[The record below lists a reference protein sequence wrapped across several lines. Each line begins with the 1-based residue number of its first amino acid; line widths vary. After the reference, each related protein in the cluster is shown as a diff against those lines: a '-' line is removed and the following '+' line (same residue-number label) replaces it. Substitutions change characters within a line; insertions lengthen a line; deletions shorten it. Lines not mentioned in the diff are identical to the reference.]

1 MAKCITDVI
10 SPRQETSATAKDSG
24 ILSSFT
30 EAVEKTANSINN
42 VSSKLEATN
51 CTKVVFDWC
60 RDTMG
65 INAYAAVGML
75 SNLNF
80 GFGQFNHFNFPI
92 GVEGALT
99 LSKSLCQTI
108 GTWIAWIQATID
120 IATKAAFVLFAKI
133 DAARLRLE
141 AALLRFNAAVFAC
154 ISKIL
159 SDLKMSATLDVGVG
173 AAVTLDFKWEELLQ
187 IMIDCPCFCRAI
199 ACVTDCKKDA
209 DGNDIT
215 RNPEMVIEC
224 LKNKFPLSFGVGV
237 GLAGGIVGSLN
248 DLLHDFL
255 MKLYLSIKE
264 AIEMTFEMLMKPLRA
279 LIKAYADLLTQKFD
293 VTAFIKM
300 VGNFECFF
308 IYTLEY
314 KNNVEFYGMS
324 VIDMI
329 NTFKSWT
336 VCFSHLCPGLM
347 KDIEAKIKE
356 INANLRL
363 NDVFWQG
370 AFEADLYDLCI
381 AAKLGYKSFSPN
393 EFREIYRD
401 NPKTQFD
408 SLLSQLEASCIVK
421 VCKEHKRSSAANKPT
436 SKVEEAIQFRT
447 APDRENEVNVGE
459 KPISKQ
465 EQKKCISISHNLV
478 DKTVSPY
485 FTEKYYQL
493 LRMLA
498 DYEISE
504 DTVNELTRILDNC
517 SKKVYPVNMSKPFTP
532 FPSNQSG
539 RAAIEVYPADIEVTY
554 ELVDDYNEDVI
565 KNILG
570 PYAEGVVA

>member
-10 SPRQETSATAKDSG
+10 SPRQETSATQSDSS

-75 SNLNF
+75 SNLNM
-80 GFGQFNHFNFPI
+80 GFKQYNTFTIP
-92 GVEGALT
+92 VSLDGALT

-141 AALLRFNAAVFAC
+141 EALLRFNAAVFKC
-154 ISKIL
+154 ISQVL
-159 SDLKMSATLDVGVG
+159 SDLKMSAKLDVGVG
-173 AAVTLDFKWEELLQ
+173 ASVTLGFKWEELYA
-187 IMIDCPCFCRAI
+187 IMVDCPCFCRAI
-199 ACVTDCKKDA
+199 ACVTNCNRDDE
-209 DGNDIT
+209 GNDMS
-215 RNPEMVIEC
+215 RDPDFVIEC
-224 LKNKFPLSFGVGV
+224 LKNKFPLSLGVGA
-237 GLAGGIVGSLN
+237 GLNGAISGSLN

-255 MKLYLSIKE
+255 LKLYNSIKA

-293 VTAFIKM
+293 VSGFIKM

-314 KNNVEFYGMS
+314 KNNQEFWGMS
-324 VIDMI
+324 IIDMI

-356 INANLRL
+356 INENLRL

-381 AAKLGYKSFSPN
+381 AAKLGYKSFSDY
-393 EFREIYRD
+393 EFRTIYRD

-408 SLLSQLEASCIVK
+408 SLLSQLEASGIK
-421 VCKEHKRSSAANKPT
+421 KTCKKYKRASAANTPT
-436 SKVEEAIQFRT
+436 SAVEEAIQFRT

-459 KPISKQ
+459 KPISKS
-465 EQKKCISISHNLV
+465 EQKKCVSISKNLV
-478 DKTVSPY
+478 EKTVSPY
-485 FTEKYYQL
+485 FTEKFYQL
-493 LRMLA
+493 LRLLG
-498 DYEISE
+498 DYELSSE
-504 DTVNELTRILDNC
+504 TVDDLTEVLDNC
-517 SKKVYPVNMSKPFTP
+517 SKKVYPVNMNRPFTP
-532 FPSNQSG
+532 FPSNQSA
-539 RAAIEVYPADIEVTY
+539 RPEIEVYPADIEVTY

-565 KNILG
+565 KSILG
-570 PYAEGVVA
+570 DDAA

>member
-10 SPRQETSATAKDSG
+10 SPRQETSATQSDSIIVG
-24 ILSSFT
+24 SFN
-30 EAVEKTANSINN
+30 EAVEKVANSIND

-60 RDTMG
+60 RETMG
-65 INAYAAVGML
+65 INAYAAVGMM
-75 SNLNF
+75 SNLNW
-80 GFGQFNHFNFPI
+80 GFKQYNMFNFP
-92 GVEGALT
+92 VNLEGALS

-133 DAARLRLE
+133 DAARVQLE
-141 AALLRFNAAVFAC
+141 AALLRFNAAVFKC
-154 ISKIL
+154 ITDLL
-159 SDLKMSATLDVGVG
+159 SDIKMSANLDIGLGVL
-173 AAVTLDFKWEELLQ
+173 VNLDFNWDELLQ

-199 ACVTDCKKDA
+199 ACVTGCNKDA
-209 DGNDIT
+209 DGNDIS
-215 RNPEMVIEC
+215 RNPERVIEC
-224 LKNKFPLSFGVGV
+224 IQNKLPIGVGV
-237 GLAGGIVGSLN
+237 GIGGGIAGSLN
-248 DLLHDFL
+248 DLLYDFL
-255 MKLYLSIKE
+255 MKLYKSIKA

-279 LIKAYADLLTQKFD
+279 LIKAYADLLSQKFD
-293 VTAFIKM
+293 VSGFIKM

-314 KNNVEFYGMS
+314 KNNREFYGMS

-356 INANLRL
+356 INESLRL

-370 AFEADLYDLCI
+370 AFEADLYSICI
-381 AAKLGYKSFSPN
+381 AAKLGYNSFSDY
-393 EFREIYRD
+393 EFRKIYRD

-408 SLLSQLEASCIVK
+408 SLLSQLEASSITR
-421 VCKEHKRSSAANKPT
+421 VCKNHNRTSAANTPT
-436 SKVEEAIQFRT
+436 SKVDEAIMFRT

-459 KPISKQ
+459 KPITQS
-465 EQKKCISISHNLV
+465 EQKKCIFISHNLV

-498 DYEISE
+498 DYEINE
-504 DTVNELTRILDNC
+504 NTVNELTKILDNC

-532 FPSNQSG
+532 FPSNQSA
-539 RAAIEVYPADIEVTY
+539 REALEVYPAEIEVTY
-554 ELVDDYNEDVI
+554 ELVDDYDEDAI
-565 KNILG
+565 NKIL
-570 PYAEGVVA
+570 EG

>member
-10 SPRQETSATAKDSG
+10 SPRQETSATQSDSS
-24 ILSSFT
+24 IVSSFT
-30 EAVEKTANSINN
+30 EAVEKAANSINN

-65 INAYAAVGML
+65 INAYAAVGMM
-75 SNLNF
+75 SNLNW
-80 GFGQFNHFNFPI
+80 GFKQYNNFNFPVGI
-92 GVEGALT
+92 EGALT

-133 DAARLRLE
+133 DAARLQLE
-141 AALLRFNAAVFAC
+141 NALLRFNAAVFKC
-154 ISKIL
+154 ITDLL
-159 SDLKMSATLDVGVG
+159 SDIKMSAKLEVGVG
-173 AAVTLDFKWEELLQ
+173 ASVTLDFKWEELLQ

-199 ACVTDCKKDA
+199 ACVTSCNKDA
-209 DGNDIT
+209 DGNDIS

-224 LKNKFPLSFGVGV
+224 LQNKFPLSLGVGV
-237 GLAGGIVGSLN
+237 GIGGGIAGSLN
-248 DLLHDFL
+248 DLLYDFL
-255 MKLYLSIKE
+255 MKLYMSIKA

-293 VTAFIKM
+293 VSGFIKM

-314 KNNVEFYGMS
+314 KNNREFYGMS

-347 KDIEAKIKE
+347 HDIEAKIKE
-356 INANLRL
+356 INESLRL

-381 AAKLGYKSFSPN
+381 AAKLGYKSFSDY

-408 SLLSQLEASCIVK
+408 SLLSQLEASAITR
-421 VCKEHKRSSAANKPT
+421 VCKNHKKTSAANTPT
-436 SKVEEAIQFRT
+436 SKVEEAIMFRT

-459 KPISKQ
+459 KPITKS

-498 DYEISE
+498 DYEINE
-504 DTVNELTRILDNC
+504 DTVGELTKILDNC

-532 FPSNQSG
+532 FPSNQSA

-554 ELVDDYNEDVI
+554 ELVDDYDEQKVKD
-565 KNILG
+565 ILG
-570 PYAEGVVA
+570 PYAEGAA

>member
-10 SPRQETSATAKDSG
+10 SPRQETSATQSDSS
-24 ILSSFT
+24 IVSSFT

-60 RDTMG
+60 RETMG
-65 INAYAAVGML
+65 INAYAAVGMM
-75 SNLNF
+75 SNLNL
-80 GFGQFNHFNFPI
+80 GFKQYNSFNFPVGI
-92 GVEGALT
+92 EGALT

-108 GTWIAWIQATID
+108 GTWISWIQSTID

-133 DAARLRLE
+133 DAARLQLE
-141 AALLRFNAAVFAC
+141 NALLRFNAAVFKC
-154 ISKIL
+154 ITNLL
-159 SDLKMSATLDVGVG
+159 SDIKMSAKLDVGVG
-173 AAVTLDFKWEELLQ
+173 ASVTLDFNWNELLQ

-199 ACVTDCKKDA
+199 ACVTGCNKDA
-209 DGNDIT
+209 DGNDIS

-224 LKNKFPLSFGVGV
+224 LQNKFPLSLGVGV
-237 GLAGGIVGSLN
+237 GIGGGIAGSLN
-248 DLLHDFL
+248 DLLYDFL
-255 MKLYLSIKE
+255 MKLYQSIKA

-279 LIKAYADLLTQKFD
+279 LIKAYADLLSQKFD
-293 VTAFIKM
+293 VSGFIKM

-314 KNNVEFYGMS
+314 KNNREFYGMS

-356 INANLRL
+356 INESLRL

-381 AAKLGYKSFSPN
+381 AAKLGYKSFSDY

-408 SLLSQLEASCIVK
+408 SILSQLEASAITS
-421 VCKEHKRSSAANKPT
+421 VCKNHKRTSAANTPT
-436 SKVEEAIQFRT
+436 SKVEEAIMFRT

-459 KPISKQ
+459 KPITKS

-498 DYEISE
+498 DYEIN
-504 DTVNELTRILDNC
+504 DNTVDELTKILDNC

-532 FPSNQSG
+532 FPSNQSA
-539 RAAIEVYPADIEVTY
+539 RAAIDVYPADIEVTY
-554 ELVDDYNEDVI
+554 ELVDDYDEEAI
-565 KNILG
+565 TKILDG
-570 PYAEGVVA
+570 

>member
-10 SPRQETSATAKDSG
+10 SPRQETSATQSDTS
-24 ILSSFT
+24 IVSSFT
-30 EAVEKTANSINN
+30 EAVEKAANSINN

-60 RDTMG
+60 RETMG
-65 INAYAAVGML
+65 INAYAAVGMM
-75 SNLNF
+75 SNLNW
-80 GFGQFNHFNFPI
+80 GFKQYNSFNFPVNI
-92 GVEGALT
+92 EGALT

-108 GTWIAWIQATID
+108 STWVAWIQATID

-133 DAARLRLE
+133 DAARLQLE
-141 AALLRFNAAVFAC
+141 AALLRFNDAVFKC
-154 ISKIL
+154 ITDLL
-159 SDLKMSATLDVGVG
+159 SDIKMSANLDVGVG
-173 AAVTLDFKWEELLQ
+173 ASVSLDFDWDELLQ

-199 ACVTDCKKDA
+199 ACVTGCNKDA
-209 DGNDIT
+209 DGNDIS

-224 LKNKFPLSFGVGV
+224 LQNTFTLGVGV
-237 GLAGGIVGSLN
+237 DIGGGIAGSLN
-248 DLLHDFL
+248 DLLYDFL
-255 MKLYLSIKE
+255 MKLYQSIKA

-279 LIKAYADLLTQKFD
+279 LIKAYADLLSQKFD
-293 VTAFIKM
+293 VSGFIKM

-314 KNNVEFYGMS
+314 KNNREFYGMS

-356 INANLRL
+356 INETLRL

-381 AAKLGYKSFSPN
+381 AAKLGYNSFSDY
-393 EFREIYRD
+393 EFRKIYSD

-408 SLLSQLEASCIVK
+408 SLLSQLEASAIK
-421 VCKEHKRSSAANKPT
+421 SVCKNHKRTSAANTPT
-436 SKVEEAIQFRT
+436 STVDEVIMFRT

-459 KPISKQ
+459 KPITQS

-498 DYEISE
+498 DYEINE
-504 DTVNELTRILDNC
+504 DTVDELTKILDNC

-532 FPSNQSG
+532 FPSNQSA
-539 RAAIEVYPADIEVTY
+539 REAIEVYPADIEVTY
-554 ELVDDYNEDVI
+554 ELVDDYDEDAI
-565 KNILG
+565 NKILDG
-570 PYAEGVVA
+570 

>member
-10 SPRQETSATAKDSG
+10 SPRQETSATQSDSS
-24 ILSSFT
+24 IVSSFT
-30 EAVEKTANSINN
+30 EAVEKAANSINN

-60 RDTMG
+60 RETMG
-65 INAYAAVGML
+65 INAYAAVGMM
-75 SNLNF
+75 SNLNW
-80 GFGQFNHFNFPI
+80 GFKQYNSFNFPVTI
-92 GVEGALT
+92 DGALT

-108 GTWIAWIQATID
+108 STWVAWIQATID

-133 DAARLRLE
+133 DAARLQLE
-141 AALLRFNAAVFAC
+141 TALLRFNAAVFNC
-154 ISKIL
+154 ITDLL
-159 SDLKMSATLDVGVG
+159 SDIKMSANLDVGVG
-173 AAVTLDFKWEELLQ
+173 ARVTLDFNWDELLQ
-187 IMIDCPCFCRAI
+187 IMLDCPCFCRAI
-199 ACVTDCKKDA
+199 ACVTGCNKDA
-209 DGNDIT
+209 DGNDIS

-224 LKNKFPLSFGVGV
+224 LQNTFPLSLGVGV
-237 GLAGGIVGSLN
+237 GIGGGIAGSLN
-248 DLLHDFL
+248 DLLYDFL
-255 MKLYLSIKE
+255 MKLYQSIKA

-293 VTAFIKM
+293 VSGFIKM
-300 VGNFECFF
+300 AGNFECFF

-314 KNNVEFYGMS
+314 KNNREFYGMS

-347 KDIEAKIKE
+347 NDIEAKIKE
-356 INANLRL
+356 INETLRL

-370 AFEADLYDLCI
+370 AFEADLYDICI
-381 AAKLGYKSFSPN
+381 ATKLGYKSFSDY

-408 SLLSQLEASCIVK
+408 SLLVQLEASAITR
-421 VCKEHKRSSAANKPT
+421 VCKNHNRTSAANTPT
-436 SKVEEAIQFRT
+436 SKVDEAIMFRT

-459 KPISKQ
+459 NPITQS

-485 FTEKYYQL
+485 FTEKFYQL

-498 DYEISE
+498 DYEINES
-504 DTVNELTRILDNC
+504 TVDELTQILDNC

-532 FPSNQSG
+532 FPSNQSA
-539 RAAIEVYPADIEVTY
+539 REAIEAYPADIEVTY
-554 ELVDDYNEDVI
+554 ELVDDYDEEAIN
-565 KNILG
+565 KILDG
-570 PYAEGVVA
+570 

>member
-10 SPRQETSATAKDSG
+10 SPRQETSATQSDSIIVG
-24 ILSSFT
+24 SFN
-30 EAVEKTANSINN
+30 EAVEKVANSIND

-60 RDTMG
+60 RETMG
-65 INAYAAVGML
+65 INAYAAVGMM
-75 SNLNF
+75 SNLNW
-80 GFGQFNHFNFPI
+80 GFKQYNMFNFP
-92 GVEGALT
+92 VNLEGALS

-133 DAARLRLE
+133 DAARVQLE
-141 AALLRFNAAVFAC
+141 AALLRFNAAVFKC
-154 ISKIL
+154 ITDLL
-159 SDLKMSATLDVGVG
+159 SDIKKSANLDIGVGVL
-173 AAVTLDFKWEELLQ
+173 VNLDFNWDELLQ

-199 ACVTDCKKDA
+199 ACVTGCNKDA
-209 DGNDIT
+209 DGNDIS
-215 RNPEMVIEC
+215 RNPERVIEC
-224 LKNKFPLSFGVGV
+224 IQHKLPIGVGV
-237 GLAGGIVGSLN
+237 GIGGGIAGSLN
-248 DLLHDFL
+248 DLLYDFL
-255 MKLYLSIKE
+255 MKLYKSIKA

-279 LIKAYADLLTQKFD
+279 LIKAYADLLSQKFD
-293 VTAFIKM
+293 VSGFIKM

-314 KNNVEFYGMS
+314 KNNREFYGMS

-356 INANLRL
+356 INESLRL

-370 AFEADLYDLCI
+370 AFEADLYSICI
-381 AAKLGYKSFSPN
+381 AAKLGYNSFSDY
-393 EFREIYRD
+393 EFRKIYRD

-408 SLLSQLEASCIVK
+408 SLLSQLEASSITR
-421 VCKEHKRSSAANKPT
+421 VCKNHNRTSAANTPT
-436 SKVEEAIQFRT
+436 SKVDEAIMFRT

-459 KPISKQ
+459 KPITQS

-498 DYEISE
+498 DYEINE
-504 DTVNELTRILDNC
+504 NTVNELTKILDNC

-532 FPSNQSG
+532 FPSNQSA
-539 RAAIEVYPADIEVTY
+539 RTALEVYPAEIEVTY
-554 ELVDDYNEDVI
+554 ELVDDYDEDAI
-565 KNILG
+565 NKIL
-570 PYAEGVVA
+570 EG

>member
-10 SPRQETSATAKDSG
+10 SPRQETSATQSDST

-30 EAVEKTANSINN
+30 EAVEKTANSIND
-42 VSSKLEATN
+42 VTSKLEATN

-65 INAYAAVGML
+65 LNAYAAVGML
-75 SNLNF
+75 SNLNMSF
-80 GFGQFNHFNFPI
+80 TSYNSFNFPVSI
-92 GVEGALT
+92 DGALT

-141 AALLRFNAAVFAC
+141 EALLRFNAAVFKC
-154 ISKIL
+154 ITDVL
-159 SDLKMSATLDVGVG
+159 SDIKMSANLEVG
-173 AAVTLDFKWEELLQ
+173 AGVSVTLDFKWEELYQ
-187 IMIDCPCFCRAI
+187 IMVDCPCFCRAI
-199 ACVTDCKKDA
+199 ACVTGCNRDA
-209 DGNDIT
+209 DGNDMS
-215 RNPEMVIEC
+215 RDPDFVIEC
-224 LKNKFPLSFGVGV
+224 LKEKFPLSLGIG
-237 GLAGGIVGSLN
+237 AGIGGALSGSLN

-255 MKLYLSIKE
+255 LKLYNSIKA

-293 VTAFIKM
+293 VSGFIKM

-308 IYTLEY
+308 IYTLEW
-314 KNNVEFYGMS
+314 KNNREFYGMS
-324 VIDMI
+324 IIDMI

-356 INANLRL
+356 INESLRL

-381 AAKLGYKSFSPN
+381 AAKLGYKSFSEY

-408 SLLSQLEASCIVK
+408 SLLSQLEASGIK
-421 VCKEHKRSSAANKPT
+421 KICKDHKRASSANTPT

-447 APDRENEVNVGE
+447 APDRENEVNVGD
-459 KPISKQ
+459 KPISKS
-465 EQKKCISISHNLV
+465 EQKKCVSISHNLV

-493 LRMLA
+493 LRLLG
-498 DYEISE
+498 DYELSS
-504 DTVNELTRILDNC
+504 DTVDDLTEILDNC
-517 SKKVYPVNMSKPFTP
+517 SKKVYPVNMNKPFTP
-532 FPSNQSG
+532 FPSNQTA
-539 RAAIEVYPADIEVTY
+539 RPEIEVYPADVEVTY
-554 ELVDDYNEDVI
+554 ELVDDYNEDAI
-565 KNILG
+565 KSILG
-570 PYAEGVVA
+570 KYAE

>member
-10 SPRQETSATAKDSG
+10 SPRQETSATQSDSS
-24 ILSSFT
+24 IVSSFT
-30 EAVEKTANSINN
+30 EAVEKAANSINN

-60 RDTMG
+60 RETMG
-65 INAYAAVGML
+65 INAYAAVGMM
-75 SNLNF
+75 SNLNW
-80 GFGQFNHFNFPI
+80 GFKQYNSFNFPVTI
-92 GVEGALT
+92 DGALT

-108 GTWIAWIQATID
+108 STWVAWIQATID

-133 DAARLRLE
+133 DAARLQLE
-141 AALLRFNAAVFAC
+141 TALLRFNAAVFNC
-154 ISKIL
+154 ITDLL
-159 SDLKMSATLDVGVG
+159 SDIKMSANLDVGVG
-173 AAVTLDFKWEELLQ
+173 ARVTLDFNWDELLQ
-187 IMIDCPCFCRAI
+187 IMLDCPCFCRAI
-199 ACVTDCKKDA
+199 ACVTGCNKDA
-209 DGNDIT
+209 DGNDIS

-224 LKNKFPLSFGVGV
+224 LQNTFPLSLGVGV
-237 GLAGGIVGSLN
+237 GIGGGIAGSLN
-248 DLLHDFL
+248 DLLYDFL
-255 MKLYLSIKE
+255 MKLYQSIKA

-293 VTAFIKM
+293 VSGFIKM
-300 VGNFECFF
+300 AGNFECFF

-314 KNNVEFYGMS
+314 KSNREFYGMS

-347 KDIEAKIKE
+347 NDIEAKIKE
-356 INANLRL
+356 INETLRL

-370 AFEADLYDLCI
+370 AFEADLYDICI
-381 AAKLGYKSFSPN
+381 ATKLGYKSFSDY

-408 SLLSQLEASCIVK
+408 SLLLQLEASAITR
-421 VCKEHKRSSAANKPT
+421 VCKNHNRTSAANTPT
-436 SKVEEAIQFRT
+436 SKVDEAIMFRT

-459 KPISKQ
+459 KPITKS

-485 FTEKYYQL
+485 FTEKFYQL

-498 DYEISE
+498 DYEINES
-504 DTVNELTRILDNC
+504 TVDELTQILDNC

-532 FPSNQSG
+532 FPSNQSA
-539 RAAIEVYPADIEVTY
+539 REAIEAYPADIEVTY
-554 ELVDDYNEDVI
+554 ELVDDYDEEAIN
-565 KNILG
+565 KILDG
-570 PYAEGVVA
+570 

>member
-10 SPRQETSATAKDSG
+10 SPRQETSATQSDSIIVG
-24 ILSSFT
+24 SFN
-30 EAVEKTANSINN
+30 EAVEKVANSIND

-60 RDTMG
+60 RETMG
-65 INAYAAVGML
+65 INAYAAVGMM
-75 SNLNF
+75 SNLNW
-80 GFGQFNHFNFPI
+80 GFKQYNMFNFP
-92 GVEGALT
+92 VNLEGALS

-133 DAARLRLE
+133 DAARVQLE
-141 AALLRFNAAVFAC
+141 AALLRFNAAVFKC
-154 ISKIL
+154 ITDLL
-159 SDLKMSATLDVGVG
+159 SDIKMSANLDIGVGVL
-173 AAVTLDFKWEELLQ
+173 VNLDFNWDELLQ

-199 ACVTDCKKDA
+199 ACVTGCNKDS
-209 DGNDIT
+209 DGNDIS
-215 RNPEMVIEC
+215 RNPERVIEC
-224 LKNKFPLSFGVGV
+224 IQNKLPIGVGV
-237 GLAGGIVGSLN
+237 GIGGGIAGSLN
-248 DLLHDFL
+248 DLLYDFL
-255 MKLYLSIKE
+255 MKLYQSIKA

-279 LIKAYADLLTQKFD
+279 LIKAYADLLSQKFD
-293 VTAFIKM
+293 VSGFIKM

-314 KNNVEFYGMS
+314 KNNREFYGMS

-356 INANLRL
+356 INESLRL

-370 AFEADLYDLCI
+370 AFEADLYAICI
-381 AAKLGYKSFSPN
+381 AAKLGYNSFSDY
-393 EFREIYRD
+393 EFRKIYRD
-401 NPKTQFD
+401 TPKTQFD
-408 SLLSQLEASCIVK
+408 SLLSQLEASSITR
-421 VCKEHKRSSAANKPT
+421 VCKNHNRTSAANTPT
-436 SKVEEAIQFRT
+436 SKVDEAIMFRT

-459 KPISKQ
+459 KPITQS

-498 DYEISE
+498 DYEINE
-504 DTVNELTRILDNC
+504 NTVNELTKILDNC

-532 FPSNQSG
+532 FPSNQSA
-539 RAAIEVYPADIEVTY
+539 RAALEVYPAEIEVTY
-554 ELVDDYNEDVI
+554 ELVDDYDEDAI
-565 KNILG
+565 NKIL
-570 PYAEGVVA
+570 EG

>member
-10 SPRQETSATAKDSG
+10 SPRQETSATQPDSS
-24 ILSSFT
+24 IVSSFT
-30 EAVEKTANSINN
+30 EAVEKAANSINN

-60 RDTMG
+60 RETMG
-65 INAYAAVGML
+65 INAYAAVGMM
-75 SNLNF
+75 SNLNW
-80 GFGQFNHFNFPI
+80 GFKQYNSFNFPVSI
-92 GVEGALT
+92 DGALT

-108 GTWIAWIQATID
+108 STWVAWIQATID
-120 IATKAAFVLFAKI
+120 IATKAAFVLFVKI
-133 DAARLRLE
+133 DAARLQLE
-141 AALLRFNAAVFAC
+141 TALLRFNAAVFNC
-154 ISKIL
+154 ITDLL
-159 SDLKMSATLDVGVG
+159 SDIKMSANLDVGVG
-173 AAVTLDFKWEELLQ
+173 ARVTLDFNWDELLQ

-199 ACVTDCKKDA
+199 ACVTGCNKDA
-209 DGNDIT
+209 DGNDIS

-224 LKNKFPLSFGVGV
+224 LQNKFPLSLGVGV
-237 GLAGGIVGSLN
+237 GIGGGIAGSLN
-248 DLLHDFL
+248 DLLYDFL
-255 MKLYLSIKE
+255 MKLYQSIKA

-293 VTAFIKM
+293 VSGFIKM
-300 VGNFECFF
+300 TGNFECFF

-314 KNNVEFYGMS
+314 KNNREFYGMS

-347 KDIEAKIKE
+347 NDIEAKIKE
-356 INANLRL
+356 INETLRL

-370 AFEADLYDLCI
+370 AFEADLYDICI
-381 AAKLGYKSFSPN
+381 ATKLGYKSFSDY

-408 SLLSQLEASCIVK
+408 SLLVQLEASAITR
-421 VCKEHKRSSAANKPT
+421 VCKNHNRTSAANTPT
-436 SKVEEAIQFRT
+436 SKVDEAIMFRT

-459 KPISKQ
+459 NPITQS

-485 FTEKYYQL
+485 FTEKFYQL

-498 DYEISE
+498 DYEINES
-504 DTVNELTRILDNC
+504 TVDELTQILDNC

-532 FPSNQSG
+532 FPSNQSA
-539 RAAIEVYPADIEVTY
+539 REAIEVYPADIEVTY
-554 ELVDDYNEDVI
+554 ELVDDYDEAAIN
-565 KNILG
+565 KILDG
-570 PYAEGVVA
+570 

>member
-10 SPRQETSATAKDSG
+10 SPRQETSATQSDSS
-24 ILSSFT
+24 IVSSFT
-30 EAVEKTANSINN
+30 EAVEKAANSINN

-60 RDTMG
+60 RETMG
-65 INAYAAVGML
+65 INAYAAVGMM
-75 SNLNF
+75 SNLNW
-80 GFGQFNHFNFPI
+80 GFKQYNSFNFPVSI
-92 GVEGALT
+92 DGALT

-108 GTWIAWIQATID
+108 STWVAWIQATID
-120 IATKAAFVLFAKI
+120 IATKAAFVLFVKI
-133 DAARLRLE
+133 DAARLQLE
-141 AALLRFNAAVFAC
+141 TALLRFNAAVFNC
-154 ISKIL
+154 ITDLL
-159 SDLKMSATLDVGVG
+159 SDIKMSANLDVGVG
-173 AAVTLDFKWEELLQ
+173 ARVTLDFNWDELLQ

-199 ACVTDCKKDA
+199 ACVTGCNKDA
-209 DGNDIT
+209 DGNDIS

-224 LKNKFPLSFGVGV
+224 LQNKFPLSLGVGV
-237 GLAGGIVGSLN
+237 GIGGGIAGSLN
-248 DLLHDFL
+248 DLLYDFL
-255 MKLYLSIKE
+255 MKLYQSIKA

-293 VTAFIKM
+293 VSGFIKM
-300 VGNFECFF
+300 TGNFECFF

-314 KNNVEFYGMS
+314 KNNREFYGMS

-347 KDIEAKIKE
+347 NDIEAKIKE
-356 INANLRL
+356 INETLRL

-370 AFEADLYDLCI
+370 AFEADLYDICI
-381 AAKLGYKSFSPN
+381 ATKLGYKSFSDY

-408 SLLSQLEASCIVK
+408 SLLVQLEASAITR
-421 VCKEHKRSSAANKPT
+421 VCKNHNRTSAANTPT
-436 SKVEEAIQFRT
+436 SKVDEAIMFRT

-459 KPISKQ
+459 NPITQS

-485 FTEKYYQL
+485 FTEKFYQL

-498 DYEISE
+498 DYEINES
-504 DTVNELTRILDNC
+504 TVDELTQILDNC

-532 FPSNQSG
+532 FPSNQSA
-539 RAAIEVYPADIEVTY
+539 REAIEVYPADIEVTY
-554 ELVDDYNEDVI
+554 ELVDDYDEAAIN
-565 KNILG
+565 KILDG
-570 PYAEGVVA
+570 

>member
-10 SPRQETSATAKDSG
+10 SPRQETSATQSDSS
-24 ILSSFT
+24 IVSSFT
-30 EAVEKTANSINN
+30 EAVEKAANSINN

-65 INAYAAVGML
+65 LDAYAAVGMM
-75 SNLNF
+75 SNLNK
-80 GFGQFNHFNFPI
+80 GFKQYNHFNFPVSI
-92 GVEGALT
+92 DGALT

-108 GTWIAWIQATID
+108 GTWIAWIQGTID

-133 DAARLRLE
+133 DAARLKLE
-141 AALLRFNAAVFAC
+141 EALLRFNAAVFKC
-154 ISKIL
+154 ITDVL
-159 SDLKMSATLDVGVG
+159 SDIKMSASLEVGIG
-173 AAVTLDFKWEELLQ
+173 ASVSLDFKWEELLQ

-199 ACVTDCKKDA
+199 ACVTNCNKDA
-209 DGNDIT
+209 DGNDIS

-224 LKNKFPLSFGVGV
+224 LQNKFPLSLGIGVGI
-237 GLAGGIVGSLN
+237 GGGIAGSLN
-248 DLLHDFL
+248 DLLYDFL
-255 MKLYLSIKE
+255 MKLYNSIKA

-293 VTAFIKM
+293 VSGFIKM

-314 KNNVEFYGMS
+314 KNNREFYGMS

-347 KDIEAKIKE
+347 KDIEGKIKE
-356 INANLRL
+356 INESLRL

-381 AAKLGYKSFSPN
+381 AAKLGYKSFSDY

-408 SLLSQLEASCIVK
+408 SLLSQLEASAITR
-421 VCKEHKRSSAANKPT
+421 VCKNHKKTSAANTPT
-436 SKVEEAIQFRT
+436 SKVEEAIMFRT

-459 KPISKQ
+459 KPITKS
-465 EQKKCISISHNLV
+465 EQKKCISISHNLI

-498 DYEISE
+498 DYEINE
-504 DTVNELTRILDNC
+504 ETVDELTKILDNC

-532 FPSNQSG
+532 FPSNQSA

-554 ELVDDYNEDVI
+554 ELVDDYDEEAI
-565 KNILG
+565 ARII
-570 PYAEGVVA
+570 EG

>member
-10 SPRQETSATAKDSG
+10 SPRQETSATQSDSS

-75 SNLNF
+75 SNLNMSF
-80 GFGQFNHFNFPI
+80 KQYNNFTIP
-92 GVEGALT
+92 VNLDGALT

-133 DAARLRLE
+133 DAARVRLE
-141 AALLRFNAAVFAC
+141 EALLRFNAAVFKC
-154 ISKIL
+154 ITQVL
-159 SDLKMSATLDVGVG
+159 SDLKMSAKLDVGVG
-173 AAVTLDFKWEELLQ
+173 ASVSLGFKWEDLYA
-187 IMIDCPCFCRAI
+187 IMVDCPCFCRAI
-199 ACVTDCKKDA
+199 ACVTNCNRDDE
-209 DGNDIT
+209 GNDMS
-215 RNPEMVIEC
+215 RDPDFVIEC
-224 LKNKFPLSFGVGV
+224 LKNKFPLSLGVGIGV
-237 GLAGGIVGSLN
+237 GGAISGSLN

-255 MKLYLSIKE
+255 LKLYNSIKA

-293 VTAFIKM
+293 VSGFIKM

-314 KNNVEFYGMS
+314 KNNKEFWGMS
-324 VIDMI
+324 IIDMI

-356 INANLRL
+356 INENLRL

-381 AAKLGYKSFSPN
+381 AAKLGYKSFSDY

-408 SLLSQLEASCIVK
+408 SLLSQLEASGITQ
-421 VCKEHKRSSAANKPT
+421 VCKKHKRASAANTPT
-436 SKVEEAIQFRT
+436 SAVEEAIQFRT

-459 KPISKQ
+459 KPISKS
-465 EQKKCISISHNLV
+465 EQKKCVSISKNLV
-478 DKTVSPY
+478 EKTVSPY
-485 FTEKYYQL
+485 FTEKFYQL
-493 LRMLA
+493 LRLLG
-498 DYEISE
+498 DYEMSSE
-504 DTVNELTRILDNC
+504 TVDDLTEVLDNC
-517 SKKVYPVNMSKPFTP
+517 SKKVYPVNMSRPFTP
-532 FPSNQSG
+532 FPSNQSA
-539 RAAIEVYPADIEVTY
+539 RPEIEVYPADIEVTY
-554 ELVDDYNEDVI
+554 ELVDDYNEDAI
-565 KNILG
+565 KSILG
-570 PYAEGVVA
+570 DDAA

>member
-10 SPRQETSATAKDSG
+10 SPRQETSATQSDSS
-24 ILSSFT
+24 IVSSFT
-30 EAVEKTANSINN
+30 EAVEKAANSINN

-65 INAYAAVGML
+65 IDAYAAVGMM

-80 GFGQFNHFNFPI
+80 SFMQYNHFNFPVSI
-92 GVEGALT
+92 DGALT

-133 DAARLRLE
+133 DAARLKLE
-141 AALLRFNAAVFAC
+141 EALLRFNDAVFKC
-154 ISKIL
+154 ITDLL
-159 SDLKMSATLDVGVG
+159 SDIKMSASLAVGVG
-173 AAVTLDFKWEELLQ
+173 ASVSLDFKWEELLQ

-199 ACVTDCKKDA
+199 ACVTNCNKDA
-209 DGNDIT
+209 DGNDIS

-224 LKNKFPLSFGVGV
+224 LQNKFPLSLGIGVGI
-237 GLAGGIVGSLN
+237 GGGIAGSLN
-248 DLLHDFL
+248 DLLYDFL
-255 MKLYLSIKE
+255 MKLYQSIKA

-293 VTAFIKM
+293 VSGFIKM

-314 KNNVEFYGMS
+314 KNNREFYGMS

-336 VCFSHLCPGLM
+336 VCFSHLCPSLM
-347 KDIEAKIKE
+347 KDIEGKIKE
-356 INANLRL
+356 INENLRL

-381 AAKLGYKSFSPN
+381 AAKLGYKSFSDY

-408 SLLSQLEASCIVK
+408 SLLSQLEASAITR
-421 VCKEHKRSSAANKPT
+421 VCKNHKKASAANTPT
-436 SKVEEAIQFRT
+436 SKVEEAVMFRT

-459 KPISKQ
+459 KPISKS

-498 DYEISE
+498 DYEINDE
-504 DTVNELTRILDNC
+504 TVDELTKILDNC

-532 FPSNQSG
+532 FPSNQSA

-554 ELVDDYNEDVI
+554 ELVDDYDEEAI
-565 KNILG
+565 AKIL
-570 PYAEGVVA
+570 EG

>member
-10 SPRQETSATAKDSG
+10 SPRQETSATQSDSS
-24 ILSSFT
+24 IVSSFT
-30 EAVEKTANSINN
+30 EAVEKAANSINN

-65 INAYAAVGML
+65 INAYAAVGMM
-75 SNLNF
+75 SNLNW
-80 GFGQFNHFNFPI
+80 GFKQYNNFNFPVGI
-92 GVEGALT
+92 EGALT

-133 DAARLRLE
+133 DAARLQLE
-141 AALLRFNAAVFAC
+141 NALLRFNAAVFKC
-154 ISKIL
+154 ITDLL
-159 SDLKMSATLDVGVG
+159 SDIKMSGVG
-173 AAVTLDFKWEELLQ
+173 ASVTLDFKWEELLQ

-199 ACVTDCKKDA
+199 ACVTGCNKDA
-209 DGNDIT
+209 DGNDIS

-224 LKNKFPLSFGVGV
+224 LQNKFPLSLGVGV
-237 GLAGGIVGSLN
+237 GIGGGIAGSLN
-248 DLLHDFL
+248 DLLYDFL
-255 MKLYLSIKE
+255 MKLYMSIKA

-293 VTAFIKM
+293 VSGFIKM

-314 KNNVEFYGMS
+314 KNNREFYGMS

-347 KDIEAKIKE
+347 HDIEAKIKE
-356 INANLRL
+356 INESLRL

-381 AAKLGYKSFSPN
+381 AAKLGYKSFSDY

-408 SLLSQLEASCIVK
+408 SLLSQLEASAITR
-421 VCKEHKRSSAANKPT
+421 VCKNHKKTSAANTPT
-436 SKVEEAIQFRT
+436 SKVEEAIMFRT

-459 KPISKQ
+459 KPITKS

-498 DYEISE
+498 DYEINE
-504 DTVNELTRILDNC
+504 DTVDELTKILDNC

-532 FPSNQSG
+532 FPSNQSA

-554 ELVDDYNEDVI
+554 ELVDDYDEQKVKD
-565 KNILG
+565 ILG
-570 PYAEGVVA
+570 PYAEGAA

>member
-1 MAKCITDVI
+1 MAKCITEVI
-10 SPRQETSATAKDSG
+10 SPRQETSATETDSS

-30 EAVEKTANSINN
+30 EAVEKAANSVNN
-42 VSSKLEATN
+42 VTNKLEATN

-60 RDTMG
+60 RETMG
-65 INAYAAVGML
+65 INAYAAVGMM

-80 GFGQFNHFNFPI
+80 SFQNYNNFNFP
-92 GVEGALT
+92 VNLDGALT

-108 GTWIAWIQATID
+108 GTWIAWIQGTID

-141 AALLRFNAAVFAC
+141 EALLNFNDAVFKC
-154 ISKIL
+154 ITDLL
-159 SDLKMSATLDVGVG
+159 SDIKMSASLDVGVG
-173 AAVTLDFKWEELLQ
+173 ASVSLDFNWDELLQ

-199 ACVTDCKKDA
+199 ACVTGCNKDA
-209 DGNDIT
+209 DGNDMS
-215 RNPEMVIEC
+215 RNPEMVLEC
-224 LKNKFPLSFGVGV
+224 LQNKFPLSLGIGI
-237 GLAGGIVGSLN
+237 GIGGGIAGSLN

-255 MKLYLSIKE
+255 LKLYLSIKE

-293 VTAFIKM
+293 VSGFIKM

-314 KNNVEFYGMS
+314 KNNREFYGMS
-324 VIDMI
+324 IIDMI

-347 KDIEAKIKE
+347 QDIEGKIKE
-356 INANLRL
+356 INENLRL
-363 NDVFWQG
+363 NDTFWQG
-370 AFEADLYDLCI
+370 AFEADLYDMCI
-381 AAKLGYKSFSPN
+381 AAKLGYKSFSDY

-408 SLLSQLEASCIVK
+408 SLLSQLEASGIKKKCSD
-421 VCKEHKRSSAANKPT
+421 HRRSTAANTPT

-447 APDRENEVNVGE
+447 APDMENGVNVGE
-459 KPISKQ
+459 KPISKS
-465 EQKKCISISHNLV
+465 EEKKCISISHNLI

-498 DYEISE
+498 DYKMSS
-504 DTVNELTRILDNC
+504 DTVDELTKILDNC
-517 SKKVYPVNMSKPFTP
+517 SKKVYPVNMSQEFTP
-532 FPSNQSG
+532 FPSNQTG
-539 RAAIEVYPADIEVTY
+539 RAAIDVYPAEIEVTY
-554 ELVDDYNEDVI
+554 ELVDDYNEDEI
-565 KNILG
+565 NRILDAKG
-570 PYAEGVVA
+570 AT

>member
-10 SPRQETSATAKDSG
+10 SPRQETSATQSDSIIVG
-24 ILSSFT
+24 SFN
-30 EAVEKTANSINN
+30 EAVEKVANSIND

-60 RDTMG
+60 RETMG
-65 INAYAAVGML
+65 INAYAAVGMM
-75 SNLNF
+75 SNLNW
-80 GFGQFNHFNFPI
+80 GFKQYNMFNFP
-92 GVEGALT
+92 VNLEGALS

-133 DAARLRLE
+133 DAARVQLE
-141 AALLRFNAAVFAC
+141 AALLRFNAAVFKC
-154 ISKIL
+154 ITDLL
-159 SDLKMSATLDVGVG
+159 SDIKRSANLDIGVGVL
-173 AAVTLDFKWEELLQ
+173 VNLDFNWDELLQ

-199 ACVTDCKKDA
+199 ACVTGCNKDS
-209 DGNDIT
+209 DGNDIS
-215 RNPEMVIEC
+215 RNPERVIEC
-224 LKNKFPLSFGVGV
+224 IQNKLPIGVGV
-237 GLAGGIVGSLN
+237 GIGGGIAGSLN
-248 DLLHDFL
+248 DLLYDFL
-255 MKLYLSIKE
+255 MKLYQSIKA

-279 LIKAYADLLTQKFD
+279 LIKAYADLLSQKFD
-293 VTAFIKM
+293 VSGFIKM

-314 KNNVEFYGMS
+314 KNNREFYGMS

-356 INANLRL
+356 INESLRL
-363 NDVFWQG
+363 NDAFWQG
-370 AFEADLYDLCI
+370 AFEADLYAICI
-381 AAKLGYKSFSPN
+381 AAKLGRK
-393 EFREIYRD
+393 IYRD

-408 SLLSQLEASCIVK
+408 SLLSQLEASSITR
-421 VCKEHKRSSAANKPT
+421 VCKNHNRTSAANTPT
-436 SKVEEAIQFRT
+436 SKVDEAIMFRT

-459 KPISKQ
+459 KPITQS

-498 DYEISE
+498 DYEINE
-504 DTVNELTRILDNC
+504 NTVNELTKILDNC

-532 FPSNQSG
+532 FPSNQSA
-539 RAAIEVYPADIEVTY
+539 RAALEVYPAEIEVTY
-554 ELVDDYNEDVI
+554 ELVDDYDEDAI
-565 KNILG
+565 NKIL
-570 PYAEGVVA
+570 EG

>member
-1 MAKCITDVI
+1 MAKCITEVI
-10 SPRQETSATAKDSG
+10 SPRQETSATQSDST

-30 EAVEKTANSINN
+30 EAVEKTANSIND
-42 VSSKLEATN
+42 VTSKQEATN

-75 SNLNF
+75 SNLNKSF
-80 GFGQFNHFNFPI
+80 TAYNSFNFPVSI
-92 GVEGALT
+92 DGALT

-141 AALLRFNAAVFAC
+141 EALLRFNAAVFKC
-154 ISKIL
+154 ITDVL
-159 SDLKMSATLDVGVG
+159 SDLKMSASLKVG
-173 AAVTLDFKWEELLQ
+173 AGVSVTLDFKWEELYQ
-187 IMIDCPCFCRAI
+187 IMVDCPCFCRAI
-199 ACVTDCKKDA
+199 ACVTGCNRDA
-209 DGNDIT
+209 DGNDMS
-215 RNPEMVIEC
+215 RDPDFVIEC
-224 LKNKFPLSFGVGV
+224 LKEKFPLSLGIGA
-237 GLAGGIVGSLN
+237 GLGGALSGSLN
-248 DLLHDFL
+248 DLLYDFL
-255 MKLYLSIKE
+255 LKLYNSIKD
-264 AIEMTFEMLMKPLRA
+264 AIEMTFELLMKPLRA

-293 VTAFIKM
+293 VSGFIKM

-308 IYTLEY
+308 IYTLEW
-314 KNNVEFYGMS
+314 KNNREFYGMS
-324 VIDMI
+324 IIDMI

-356 INANLRL
+356 INESLRL

-381 AAKLGYKSFSPN
+381 AAKLGYKSFSEY
-393 EFREIYRD
+393 EFRKIYRD

-408 SLLSQLEASCIVK
+408 SLLSQLEATGIKKICRD
-421 VCKEHKRSSAANKPT
+421 HKRSSSANTPT

-459 KPISKQ
+459 KPISNS
-465 EQKKCISISHNLV
+465 EQKKCVSIAHNLV

-485 FTEKYYQL
+485 FTEKFYQL
-493 LRMLA
+493 LRLLG
-498 DYEISE
+498 DYELSS
-504 DTVNELTRILDNC
+504 DTVDDLTEILDNC
-517 SKKVYPVNMSKPFTP
+517 SKKVYPVNMNRPFTP
-532 FPSNQSG
+532 FPSNQSA
-539 RAAIEVYPADIEVTY
+539 RPEIEVYPVDIEVTY
-554 ELVDDYNEDVI
+554 ELVDDYNEDTI
-565 KNILG
+565 KSILG
-570 PYAEGVVA
+570 KYAE

>member
-10 SPRQETSATAKDSG
+10 SPRQETSATQSDSS
-24 ILSSFT
+24 IVSSFT
-30 EAVEKTANSINN
+30 EAVEKAANSINN

-60 RDTMG
+60 RETMG
-65 INAYAAVGML
+65 INAYAAVGMM
-75 SNLNF
+75 SNLNW
-80 GFGQFNHFNFPI
+80 GFKQYNSFNFPVDI
-92 GVEGALT
+92 EGALT

-108 GTWIAWIQATID
+108 GTWVAWIQATID

-133 DAARLRLE
+133 DAARLQLE
-141 AALLRFNAAVFAC
+141 TALLRFNAAVFNC
-154 ISKIL
+154 ITDLL
-159 SDLKMSATLDVGVG
+159 SDIKMSANLDVGVG
-173 AAVTLDFKWEELLQ
+173 ARVTLDFNWDELLQ

-199 ACVTDCKKDA
+199 ACVTGCNKDA
-209 DGNDIT
+209 DGNDIS
-215 RNPEMVIEC
+215 RNPEIVIEC
-224 LKNKFPLSFGVGV
+224 LQHKFPLSLGVGV
-237 GLAGGIVGSLN
+237 GIGLGIAGSLN
-248 DLLHDFL
+248 DLLYDFL
-255 MKLYLSIKE
+255 MKLYQSIKA

-293 VTAFIKM
+293 VSGFIKM

-314 KNNVEFYGMS
+314 KNNREFYGMS

-356 INANLRL
+356 INETLRL
-363 NDVFWQG
+363 NDVFWQS

-381 AAKLGYKSFSPN
+381 AAKLGYKSFSDYD
-393 EFREIYRD
+393 FREIYRD

-408 SLLSQLEASCIVK
+408 SLLSQLEASAITR
-421 VCKEHKRSSAANKPT
+421 VCKNHKRTSAANTPT
-436 SKVEEAIQFRT
+436 RKVDEAIMFRT

-459 KPISKQ
+459 KPITKS

-498 DYEISE
+498 DYEINES
-504 DTVNELTRILDNC
+504 TVDELTQILDNC

-532 FPSNQSG
+532 FPSNQSA
-539 RAAIEVYPADIEVTY
+539 RATIEVYPADIEVTY
-554 ELVDDYNEDVI
+554 ELVDDYDEEAIN
-565 KNILG
+565 KILDG
-570 PYAEGVVA
+570 

>member
-10 SPRQETSATAKDSG
+10 SPRQETSTTQSDSS
-24 ILSSFT
+24 IVSSFT
-30 EAVEKTANSINN
+30 EAVEKAANSINN

-60 RDTMG
+60 RETMG
-65 INAYAAVGML
+65 INAYAAVGMM
-75 SNLNF
+75 SNLNWSF
-80 GFGQFNHFNFPI
+80 KQYNTFNFPVDI
-92 GVEGALT
+92 EGALT

-108 GTWIAWIQATID
+108 GTWVAWIQATID

-133 DAARLRLE
+133 DAARLQLE
-141 AALLRFNAAVFAC
+141 TALLRFNAAVFNC
-154 ISKIL
+154 ITDLL
-159 SDLKMSATLDVGVG
+159 SDIKMSANLDVGVG
-173 AAVTLDFKWEELLQ
+173 ASVTLDFNWDELLQ

-199 ACVTDCKKDA
+199 ACVTGCNKDA
-209 DGNDIT
+209 DGNDIS
-215 RNPEMVIEC
+215 RNPDIVIAC
-224 LKNKFPLSFGVGV
+224 LQHKFPLSRGVGV
-237 GLAGGIVGSLN
+237 GIGRGIAGSLN
-248 DLLHDFL
+248 DLLYDFL
-255 MKLYLSIKE
+255 MKLYQSIKA

-293 VTAFIKM
+293 VSGFIKM

-314 KNNVEFYGMS
+314 KNNREFYGMS

-336 VCFSHLCPGLM
+336 VCFSHLCPSLM
-347 KDIEAKIKE
+347 KDIEGKIKE
-356 INANLRL
+356 INETLRL

-381 AAKLGYKSFSPN
+381 AAKLGYKSFSDY

-408 SLLSQLEASCIVK
+408 SLLSQLEASAITR
-421 VCKEHKRSSAANKPT
+421 VCKNHKRTSAANTPT
-436 SKVEEAIQFRT
+436 SKVDEAIMFRT

-459 KPISKQ
+459 KPITKS

-498 DYEISE
+498 DYEINES
-504 DTVNELTRILDNC
+504 TVYELTQILDNC
-517 SKKVYPVNMSKPFTP
+517 SKKVYPVNMRKPFTP
-532 FPSNQSG
+532 FPSNQSA

-554 ELVDDYNEDVI
+554 ELVDDYDEESIN
-565 KNILG
+565 KILDG
-570 PYAEGVVA
+570 

>member
-10 SPRQETSATAKDSG
+10 SPRQETSATQSDSS
-24 ILSSFT
+24 IVSSFT
-30 EAVEKTANSINN
+30 EAVEKAANSINN

-65 INAYAAVGML
+65 LDAYAAVGMM
-75 SNLNF
+75 SNLNK
-80 GFGQFNHFNFPI
+80 GFKQYNHFNFPVSI
-92 GVEGALT
+92 DGALT

-108 GTWIAWIQATID
+108 GTWIAWIQGTID

-133 DAARLRLE
+133 DAARLKLE
-141 AALLRFNAAVFAC
+141 EALLRFNAAVFKC
-154 ISKIL
+154 ITDVL
-159 SDLKMSATLDVGVG
+159 SDIKMSASLEVGIG
-173 AAVTLDFKWEELLQ
+173 ASVSLDFNWEELLQ

-199 ACVTDCKKDA
+199 ACVTNCNKDA
-209 DGNDIT
+209 DGNDIS

-224 LKNKFPLSFGVGV
+224 LQNKFPLSLGIGVGI
-237 GLAGGIVGSLN
+237 GAGIAGSLN
-248 DLLHDFL
+248 DLLYDFL
-255 MKLYLSIKE
+255 MKLYQSIKA

-293 VTAFIKM
+293 VSGFIKM

-314 KNNVEFYGMS
+314 KNNREFYGMS

-336 VCFSHLCPGLM
+336 VCFSHLCPGLIQ
-347 KDIEAKIKE
+347 DIEGKIKE
-356 INANLRL
+356 INENLRL
-363 NDVFWQG
+363 NDTFWQG

-381 AAKLGYKSFSPN
+381 AAKLGYKSFSDY

-408 SLLSQLEASCIVK
+408 SLLSQLEASAITR
-421 VCKEHKRSSAANKPT
+421 VCKNHKKTSAANTPT
-436 SKVEEAIQFRT
+436 SKVEEAIMFRT

-459 KPISKQ
+459 KPISKS

-498 DYEISE
+498 DYEINNE
-504 DTVNELTRILDNC
+504 TVDELTKILDNC

-532 FPSNQSG
+532 FPSNQSA

-554 ELVDDYNEDVI
+554 ELVDDYDEEAI
-565 KNILG
+565 AKILKG
-570 PYAEGVVA
+570 

>member
-10 SPRQETSATAKDSG
+10 SPRQETSATQSDSS
-24 ILSSFT
+24 IVSSFT
-30 EAVEKTANSINN
+30 EAVEKAANSINN

-60 RDTMG
+60 RETMG
-65 INAYAAVGML
+65 INAYAAVGMM
-75 SNLNF
+75 SNLNW
-80 GFGQFNHFNFPI
+80 GFKQYNSFNFPVSI
-92 GVEGALT
+92 DGALT

-108 GTWIAWIQATID
+108 STWVAWIQATID
-120 IATKAAFVLFAKI
+120 IATKAAFVLFVKI
-133 DAARLRLE
+133 DAARIQLE
-141 AALLRFNAAVFAC
+141 TALLRFNAAVFNC
-154 ISKIL
+154 ITDLL
-159 SDLKMSATLDVGVG
+159 SDIKMSANLDVGVG
-173 AAVTLDFKWEELLQ
+173 ARVTLDFNWDELLQ

-199 ACVTDCKKDA
+199 ACVTGCNKDA
-209 DGNDIT
+209 DGNDIS

-224 LKNKFPLSFGVGV
+224 LQNKFPLSLGVGV
-237 GLAGGIVGSLN
+237 GIGGGIAGSLN
-248 DLLHDFL
+248 DLLYDFL
-255 MKLYLSIKE
+255 MKLYQSIKA

-293 VTAFIKM
+293 VSGFIKM
-300 VGNFECFF
+300 TGNFECFF

-314 KNNVEFYGMS
+314 KNNREFYGMS

-347 KDIEAKIKE
+347 NDIEAKIKE
-356 INANLRL
+356 INETLRL

-370 AFEADLYDLCI
+370 AFEADLYDICI
-381 AAKLGYKSFSPN
+381 ATKLGYKSFSDY

-408 SLLSQLEASCIVK
+408 SLLVQLEASAITR
-421 VCKEHKRSSAANKPT
+421 VCKNHNRTSAANTPT
-436 SKVEEAIQFRT
+436 SKVDEAIMFRT

-459 KPISKQ
+459 NPITQS

-485 FTEKYYQL
+485 FTEKFYQL

-498 DYEISE
+498 DYEINES
-504 DTVNELTRILDNC
+504 TVDELTQILDNC

-532 FPSNQSG
+532 FPSNQSA
-539 RAAIEVYPADIEVTY
+539 REAIEVYPADIEVTY
-554 ELVDDYNEDVI
+554 ELVDDYDEAAIN
-565 KNILG
+565 KILDG
-570 PYAEGVVA
+570 

>member
-10 SPRQETSATAKDSG
+10 SPRQETSATETDSS

-30 EAVEKTANSINN
+30 EAVEKAANSVNN
-42 VSSKLEATN
+42 VTSKLEATN

-60 RDTMG
+60 RETMG
-65 INAYAAVGML
+65 INAYAAVGMM
-75 SNLNF
+75 SNLNYSF
-80 GFGQFNHFNFPI
+80 QNYNNFNFP
-92 GVEGALT
+92 VNLDGALT

-108 GTWIAWIQATID
+108 GTWIAWIQGTID

-141 AALLRFNAAVFAC
+141 EALLNFNDAVFKC
-154 ISKIL
+154 ITDLL
-159 SDLKMSATLDVGVG
+159 SDIKMSASLDVGVG
-173 AAVTLDFKWEELLQ
+173 ASVSLDFNWDELLQ

-199 ACVTDCKKDA
+199 ACVTGCNKDA
-209 DGNDIT
+209 DGNDMS
-215 RNPEMVIEC
+215 RNPEMVLEC
-224 LKNKFPLSFGVGV
+224 LQKKFPLSLGVGI
-237 GLAGGIVGSLN
+237 GIGGGIAGSLN
-248 DLLHDFL
+248 DLLYDFL
-255 MKLYLSIKE
+255 LKLYLSIKE

-293 VTAFIKM
+293 VSGFIKM

-314 KNNVEFYGMS
+314 KNNREFYGMS
-324 VIDMI
+324 IIDMI

-347 KDIEAKIKE
+347 QDIEGKIKE
-356 INANLRL
+356 INENLRL
-363 NDVFWQG
+363 NDTFWQG

-381 AAKLGYKSFSPN
+381 AAKLGYKSFSDY

-408 SLLSQLEASCIVK
+408 SLLSQLEASAITR
-421 VCKEHKRSSAANKPT
+421 VCKNHKKTSAANTPT
-436 SKVEEAIQFRT
+436 SKVEEAIMFRT

-459 KPISKQ
+459 KPISKS

-498 DYEISE
+498 DYEINDE
-504 DTVNELTRILDNC
+504 TVDELTKILDNC

-532 FPSNQSG
+532 FPSNQSA

-554 ELVDDYNEDVI
+554 ELVDDYDEEAI
-565 KNILG
+565 AKILKG
-570 PYAEGVVA
+570 

>member
-10 SPRQETSATAKDSG
+10 SPRQETSATQSDSIIVG
-24 ILSSFT
+24 SFN
-30 EAVEKTANSINN
+30 EAVEKVANSIND

-60 RDTMG
+60 RETMG
-65 INAYAAVGML
+65 INAYAAVGMM
-75 SNLNF
+75 SNLNW
-80 GFGQFNHFNFPI
+80 GFKQYNMFNFP
-92 GVEGALT
+92 VNLEGALS

-133 DAARLRLE
+133 DAARVQLE
-141 AALLRFNAAVFAC
+141 AALLRFNAAVFKC
-154 ISKIL
+154 ITDLL
-159 SDLKMSATLDVGVG
+159 SDIKMSANLDIGVGVL
-173 AAVTLDFKWEELLQ
+173 VNLDFNWDELLQ

-199 ACVTDCKKDA
+199 ACVTGCNKDA
-209 DGNDIT
+209 DGNDIS
-215 RNPEMVIEC
+215 RNPERVIEC
-224 LKNKFPLSFGVGV
+224 IQNKLPIGVGV
-237 GLAGGIVGSLN
+237 GIGGGIAGSLN
-248 DLLHDFL
+248 DLLYDFL
-255 MKLYLSIKE
+255 MKLYQSIKA

-279 LIKAYADLLTQKFD
+279 LIKAYADLLSQKFD
-293 VTAFIKM
+293 VSGFIKM
-300 VGNFECFF
+300 VGN
-308 IYTLEY
+308 
-314 KNNVEFYGMS
+314 FYGMS

-356 INANLRL
+356 INESLRL

-370 AFEADLYDLCI
+370 AFEADLYAICI
-381 AAKLGYKSFSPN
+381 AAKLGYNSFSDY
-393 EFREIYRD
+393 EFRKIYRD

-408 SLLSQLEASCIVK
+408 SLLSQLEASSITR
-421 VCKEHKRSSAANKPT
+421 VCKNHNRTSAANTPT
-436 SKVEEAIQFRT
+436 SKVDEAIMFRT

-459 KPISKQ
+459 KPITQS

-498 DYEISE
+498 DYEINE
-504 DTVNELTRILDNC
+504 NTVNELTKILDNC

-532 FPSNQSG
+532 FPSNQSA
-539 RAAIEVYPADIEVTY
+539 RAALEVYPAEIEVTY
-554 ELVDDYNEDVI
+554 ELVDDYDEDAI
-565 KNILG
+565 NKIL
-570 PYAEGVVA
+570 EG

>member
-10 SPRQETSATAKDSG
+10 SPRQETSATQSDSS
-24 ILSSFT
+24 IVSSFT
-30 EAVEKTANSINN
+30 EAVEKAANSINN

-60 RDTMG
+60 RETMG
-65 INAYAAVGML
+65 INAYAAVGMM
-75 SNLNF
+75 SNLNW
-80 GFGQFNHFNFPI
+80 GFKQYNSFNFPVSI
-92 GVEGALT
+92 DGALT

-108 GTWIAWIQATID
+108 STWVAWIQATID

-133 DAARLRLE
+133 DAARLQLE
-141 AALLRFNAAVFAC
+141 TALLRFNAAVFNC
-154 ISKIL
+154 ITDLL
-159 SDLKMSATLDVGVG
+159 SDIKMSANLDVGVG
-173 AAVTLDFKWEELLQ
+173 ARVTLDFNWDELLQ
-187 IMIDCPCFCRAI
+187 IMLDCPCFCRAI
-199 ACVTDCKKDA
+199 ACVTGCNKDA
-209 DGNDIT
+209 DGNDIS

-224 LKNKFPLSFGVGV
+224 LQNTFPLSLGVGV
-237 GLAGGIVGSLN
+237 GIGGGIAGSLN
-248 DLLHDFL
+248 DLLYDFL
-255 MKLYLSIKE
+255 MKLYQSIKA

-293 VTAFIKM
+293 VSGFIKM
-300 VGNFECFF
+300 AGNFECFF

-314 KNNVEFYGMS
+314 KNNREFYGMS

-347 KDIEAKIKE
+347 NDIEAKIKE
-356 INANLRL
+356 INETLRL

-370 AFEADLYDLCI
+370 AFEADLYDICI
-381 AAKLGYKSFSPN
+381 ATKLGYKSFSDY

-408 SLLSQLEASCIVK
+408 SLLVQLEASAITR
-421 VCKEHKRSSAANKPT
+421 VCKNHNRTSAANTPT
-436 SKVEEAIQFRT
+436 SKVDEAIMFRT

-459 KPISKQ
+459 NPITQS

-485 FTEKYYQL
+485 FTEKFYQL

-498 DYEISE
+498 DYEINES
-504 DTVNELTRILDNC
+504 TVDELTQILDNC

-532 FPSNQSG
+532 FPSNQSA

-554 ELVDDYNEDVI
+554 ELVDDYDEEAIN
-565 KNILG
+565 NILDG
-570 PYAEGVVA
+570 

>member
-10 SPRQETSATAKDSG
+10 SPRQETSATQSESS
-24 ILSSFT
+24 IVSSFT
-30 EAVEKTANSINN
+30 EAVEKAANSINN

-65 INAYAAVGML
+65 LDAYAAVGML
-75 SNLNF
+75 SNLNK
-80 GFGQFNHFNFPI
+80 GFKQYNHFNFPVSI
-92 GVEGALT
+92 DGALT

-108 GTWIAWIQATID
+108 GTWIAWIQGTID

-133 DAARLRLE
+133 DAARLKLE
-141 AALLRFNAAVFAC
+141 EALLRFNAAVFKC
-154 ISKIL
+154 ITDVL
-159 SDLKMSATLDVGVG
+159 SDIKMSASLEVGIG
-173 AAVTLDFKWEELLQ
+173 ASVSLDFKWEELLQ

-199 ACVTDCKKDA
+199 ACVTNCNKDA
-209 DGNDIT
+209 DGNDIS

-224 LKNKFPLSFGVGV
+224 LQNKFPLSLGVGV
-237 GLAGGIVGSLN
+237 GIGAGIAGSLN
-248 DLLHDFL
+248 DLLYDFL
-255 MKLYLSIKE
+255 MKLYQSIKA

-293 VTAFIKM
+293 VSGFIKM

-314 KNNVEFYGMS
+314 KNNREFYGMS

-336 VCFSHLCPGLM
+336 VCFSHLCPGLIQ
-347 KDIEAKIKE
+347 DIEGKIKE
-356 INANLRL
+356 INENLRL
-363 NDVFWQG
+363 NDTFWQG

-381 AAKLGYKSFSPN
+381 AAKLGYKSFSDY

-408 SLLSQLEASCIVK
+408 SLLSQLEASAITR
-421 VCKEHKRSSAANKPT
+421 VCKNHKKTSAANTPT
-436 SKVEEAIQFRT
+436 SKVEEAIMFRT

-459 KPISKQ
+459 KPISKS

-498 DYEISE
+498 DYEINDE
-504 DTVNELTRILDNC
+504 TVDELTKILDNC

-532 FPSNQSG
+532 FPSNQSA

-554 ELVDDYNEDVI
+554 ELVDDYDEEAI
-565 KNILG
+565 AKIL
-570 PYAEGVVA
+570 EG

>member
-10 SPRQETSATAKDSG
+10 SPRQETSATETDSS

-30 EAVEKTANSINN
+30 EAVEKAANSVNN
-42 VSSKLEATN
+42 VTSKLEATN

-60 RDTMG
+60 RETMG
-65 INAYAAVGML
+65 INAYAAVGMM
-75 SNLNF
+75 SNLNYSF
-80 GFGQFNHFNFPI
+80 QNYNNFNFP
-92 GVEGALT
+92 VNLDGALT

-108 GTWIAWIQATID
+108 GTWIAWIQGTID

-141 AALLRFNAAVFAC
+141 EALLNFNDAVFKC
-154 ISKIL
+154 ITDLL
-159 SDLKMSATLDVGVG
+159 SDIKMSASLDVGVG
-173 AAVTLDFKWEELLQ
+173 ASVSLDFNWDELLQ

-199 ACVTDCKKDA
+199 ACVTGCNRDA
-209 DGNDIT
+209 DGNDMS
-215 RNPEMVIEC
+215 RNPEMVLEC
-224 LKNKFPLSFGVGV
+224 LQKKFPLSLGVGI
-237 GLAGGIVGSLN
+237 GIGGGIAGSLN
-248 DLLHDFL
+248 DLLYDFL
-255 MKLYLSIKE
+255 LKLYLSIKE

-293 VTAFIKM
+293 VSGFIKM

-314 KNNVEFYGMS
+314 KNNREFYGMS
-324 VIDMI
+324 IIDMI

-347 KDIEAKIKE
+347 QDIEGKIKE
-356 INANLRL
+356 INENLRL
-363 NDVFWQG
+363 NDTFWQG

-381 AAKLGYKSFSPN
+381 AAKLGYKSFSDY

-408 SLLSQLEASCIVK
+408 SLLSQLEASGIKKKCSD
-421 VCKEHKRSSAANKPT
+421 HRRSTAANTPT

-447 APDRENEVNVGE
+447 APDMENGVNVGE
-459 KPISKQ
+459 KPISKS
-465 EQKKCISISHNLV
+465 EEKKCIAISHNLI

-498 DYEISE
+498 DYKMSS
-504 DTVNELTRILDNC
+504 DTVDELTKILDNC
-517 SKKVYPVNMSKPFTP
+517 NKKVYPVNMSQEFTP
-532 FPSNQSG
+532 FPSNQTG
-539 RAAIEVYPADIEVTY
+539 RAAIDVYPAEIEVTY
-554 ELVDDYNEDVI
+554 ELVDDYNEDEI
-565 KNILG
+565 NRILDEKG
-570 PYAEGVVA
+570 AT

>member
-10 SPRQETSATAKDSG
+10 SPRQETSATQSDSS
-24 ILSSFT
+24 IVSSFT
-30 EAVEKTANSINN
+30 EAVEKAANSINN

-60 RDTMG
+60 RETMG
-65 INAYAAVGML
+65 INAYAAVGMM
-75 SNLNF
+75 SNLNWSF
-80 GFGQFNHFNFPI
+80 KQYNSFNFPVNI
-92 GVEGALT
+92 GGALT

-108 GTWIAWIQATID
+108 GTWVAWIQATID

-133 DAARLRLE
+133 DAARLQLE
-141 AALLRFNAAVFAC
+141 TTLSSFNDAVFKC
-154 ISKIL
+154 ITDLL
-159 SDLKMSATLDVGVG
+159 SDIKMSANLDVGVS
-173 AAVTLDFKWEELLQ
+173 VTLDFTWDELLQ

-199 ACVTDCKKDA
+199 ACVTGCNKDA
-209 DGNDIT
+209 DGNDIS

-224 LKNKFPLSFGVGV
+224 LQNKFPLGVGV
-237 GLAGGIVGSLN
+237 DIGGGIAGSLN
-248 DLLHDFL
+248 DLLYDFL
-255 MKLYLSIKE
+255 MKLYQSIKA
-264 AIEMTFEMLMKPLRA
+264 AIEMTFELLMKPLRA
-279 LIKAYADLLTQKFD
+279 LIKAYADLLSQKFD
-293 VTAFIKM
+293 ISGFITM

-314 KNNVEFYGMS
+314 KNNREFYGMS

-356 INANLRL
+356 INETLRL

-370 AFEADLYDLCI
+370 AFEADLYDICI
-381 AAKLGYKSFSPN
+381 ATKLGYKSFSDY
-393 EFREIYRD
+393 EFRKIYSD
-401 NPKTQFD
+401 NPKSQFD
-408 SLLSQLEASCIVK
+408 SILSQLEASAITS
-421 VCKEHKRSSAANKPT
+421 VCTNHKRTSAANTPT
-436 SKVEEAIQFRT
+436 SKVDEAIMFRT
-447 APDRENEVNVGE
+447 APDSENEVNVGE
-459 KPISKQ
+459 KTITQS

-498 DYEISE
+498 DYEINE
-504 DTVNELTRILDNC
+504 DTVDELTNILDNC

-532 FPSNQSG
+532 FPSNQSA

-554 ELVDDYNEDVI
+554 ELVDDYDEEAIN
-565 KNILG
+565 KILDG
-570 PYAEGVVA
+570 

>member
-1 MAKCITDVI
+1 MAKCITEVI
-10 SPRQETSATAKDSG
+10 SPRQDTPATESDSS

-42 VSSKLEATN
+42 VTNKLEATN

-65 INAYAAVGML
+65 INAYAAVGMM

-80 GFGQFNHFNFPI
+80 GFHQYNNFNFP
-92 GVEGALT
+92 VSLNGALT
-99 LSKSLCQTI
+99 LSKSICQTI
-108 GTWIAWIQATID
+108 GTWIAWIQETIE

-141 AALLRFNAAVFAC
+141 EAILNFNDAVFKC
-154 ISKIL
+154 ITDLL
-159 SDLKMSATLDVGVG
+159 SDIKMSASLDVGVG
-173 AAVTLDFKWEELLQ
+173 ASVSLDFDWNELYE
-187 IMIDCPCFCRAI
+187 IMVDCPCFCRAI
-199 ACVTDCKKDA
+199 ACVTGCNRDS
-209 DGNDIT
+209 DGNDMS
-215 RNPEMVIEC
+215 RDPDAVIEC
-224 LKNKFPLSFGVGV
+224 LKNKFPLSLGIGI
-237 GLAGGIVGSLN
+237 GIGGGISGSLN
-248 DLLHDFL
+248 DLLYDFL
-255 MKLYLSIKE
+255 LKLYNSIKA
-264 AIEMTFEMLMKPLRA
+264 AIEMTFDMLMKPLRA

-293 VTAFIKM
+293 VSGFIKT

-314 KNNVEFYGMS
+314 KNNKEFYGMS
-324 VIDMI
+324 IIDMI

-347 KDIEAKIKE
+347 KDIEGKIKD
-356 INANLRL
+356 INENLRL

-370 AFEADLYDLCI
+370 AFEADLYDMCI
-381 AAKLGYKSFSPN
+381 AAKLGYESFSDE
-393 EFREIYRD
+393 EFRAIYRD

-408 SLLSQLEASCIVK
+408 SLLSQLEASGIK
-421 VCKEHKRSSAANKPT
+421 EVCENHRKTSAANTPT
-436 SKVEEAIQFRT
+436 TAVEEAIQFRT
-447 APDRENEVNVGE
+447 APDRENEVNVGD
-459 KPISKQ
+459 KPITKS

-498 DYEISE
+498 DYKMDS
-504 DTVNELTRILDNC
+504 DTVEELTEILDNC
-517 SKKVYPVNMSKPFTP
+517 SKKAYPVNMNQLFTP

-539 RAAIEVYPADIEVTY
+539 RAEIEVYPAEVEVTY
-554 ELVDDYNEDVI
+554 ELVDDYNEDEI
-565 KNILG
+565 KSILG
-570 PYAEGVVA
+570 KYAE

>member
-10 SPRQETSATAKDSG
+10 SPRQETSATQSDSS
-24 ILSSFT
+24 IVSSFT
-30 EAVEKTANSINN
+30 EAVEKAANSINN

-65 INAYAAVGML
+65 LDAYAAVGMM
-75 SNLNF
+75 SNLNK
-80 GFGQFNHFNFPI
+80 GFKQYNHFNFPVSI
-92 GVEGALT
+92 DGALT

-108 GTWIAWIQATID
+108 GTWIAWIQGTID

-133 DAARLRLE
+133 DAARLKLE
-141 AALLRFNAAVFAC
+141 EALLRFNAAVFKC
-154 ISKIL
+154 ITDVL
-159 SDLKMSATLDVGVG
+159 SDIKMSASLEVGIG
-173 AAVTLDFKWEELLQ
+173 ASVSLDFNWEELLQ

-199 ACVTDCKKDA
+199 ACVTNCNKDA
-209 DGNDIT
+209 DGNDIS

-224 LKNKFPLSFGVGV
+224 LQNKFPLSLGIGVGI
-237 GLAGGIVGSLN
+237 GAGIAGSLN
-248 DLLHDFL
+248 DLLYDFL
-255 MKLYLSIKE
+255 MKLYQSIKA

-293 VTAFIKM
+293 VSGFIKM

-314 KNNVEFYGMS
+314 KNNREFYGMS

-336 VCFSHLCPGLM
+336 VCFSHLCPGLIQ
-347 KDIEAKIKE
+347 DIEGKIKE
-356 INANLRL
+356 INENLRL
-363 NDVFWQG
+363 NDTFWQG

-381 AAKLGYKSFSPN
+381 AAKLGYKSFSDY

-408 SLLSQLEASCIVK
+408 SLLSQLEASAITR
-421 VCKEHKRSSAANKPT
+421 VCKNHKKTSAANTPT
-436 SKVEEAIQFRT
+436 SKVEEAIMFRT

-459 KPISKQ
+459 KPISKS

-485 FTEKYYQL
+485 STEKYYQL

-498 DYEISE
+498 DYEINNE
-504 DTVNELTRILDNC
+504 TVDELTKILDNC

-532 FPSNQSG
+532 FPSNQSA
-539 RAAIEVYPADIEVTY
+539 RAAIEVYPADIEVPY
-554 ELVDDYNEDVI
+554 ELVDDYDEEAI
-565 KNILG
+565 AKIL
-570 PYAEGVVA
+570 EG

>member
-1 MAKCITDVI
+1 MAKCITEVI
-10 SPRQETSATAKDSG
+10 SPRQETSATETDSS

-30 EAVEKTANSINN
+30 EAVEKAANSVNN
-42 VSSKLEATN
+42 VTNKLEATN

-60 RDTMG
+60 RETMG
-65 INAYAAVGML
+65 INAYAAVGMM

-80 GFGQFNHFNFPI
+80 SFQNYNNFNFP
-92 GVEGALT
+92 VNLDGALT

-108 GTWIAWIQATID
+108 GTWIAWIQGTID

-141 AALLRFNAAVFAC
+141 EALLNFNDAVFKC
-154 ISKIL
+154 ITDLL
-159 SDLKMSATLDVGVG
+159 SDIKMSASLDVGVG
-173 AAVTLDFKWEELLQ
+173 VSVSLDFNWDELLQ

-199 ACVTDCKKDA
+199 ACVTGCNKDA
-209 DGNDIT
+209 DGNDMS
-215 RNPEMVIEC
+215 RNPEMVLEC
-224 LKNKFPLSFGVGV
+224 LQNKFPLSLGIGI
-237 GLAGGIVGSLN
+237 GIGGGIAGSLN

-255 MKLYLSIKE
+255 LKLYLSIKE

-293 VTAFIKM
+293 VSGFIKM

-314 KNNVEFYGMS
+314 KNNREFYGMS
-324 VIDMI
+324 IIDMI

-347 KDIEAKIKE
+347 QDIEGKIKE
-356 INANLRL
+356 INENLRL
-363 NDVFWQG
+363 NDTFWQG
-370 AFEADLYDLCI
+370 AFEADLYDMCI
-381 AAKLGYKSFSPN
+381 AAKLGYKSFSDY

-408 SLLSQLEASCIVK
+408 SLLSQLEASGIQKKCSD
-421 VCKEHKRSSAANKPT
+421 HRRSTAANTPT

-447 APDRENEVNVGE
+447 APDMENGVNVGE
-459 KPISKQ
+459 KPISKS
-465 EQKKCISISHNLV
+465 EEKKCISISHNLI

-498 DYEISE
+498 DYKMSS
-504 DTVNELTRILDNC
+504 DTVDELTKILDNC
-517 SKKVYPVNMSKPFTP
+517 SKKVYPVNMNQEFTP
-532 FPSNQSG
+532 FPSNQTG
-539 RAAIEVYPADIEVTY
+539 RAAIDVYPAEIEVTY
-554 ELVDDYNEDVI
+554 ELVDDYNEDEI
-565 KNILG
+565 NRILDEKG
-570 PYAEGVVA
+570 AT

>member
-10 SPRQETSATAKDSG
+10 SPRQETSATQSDSS
-24 ILSSFT
+24 IVSSFT
-30 EAVEKTANSINN
+30 EAVEKAANSINN

-60 RDTMG
+60 RETMG
-65 INAYAAVGML
+65 INAYAAVGMM
-75 SNLNF
+75 SNLNW
-80 GFGQFNHFNFPI
+80 GFKQYNSFNFPVSI
-92 GVEGALT
+92 DGALT
-99 LSKSLCQTI
+99 LSKSICQTI
-108 GTWIAWIQATID
+108 STWVAWIQATID

-133 DAARLRLE
+133 DAARLQLE
-141 AALLRFNAAVFAC
+141 TALLRFNAAVFNC
-154 ISKIL
+154 ITDLL
-159 SDLKMSATLDVGVG
+159 SDINMSANLDVGVG
-173 AAVTLDFKWEELLQ
+173 ARVTLDFNWDELLQ
-187 IMIDCPCFCRAI
+187 IMLDCPCFCRAI
-199 ACVTDCKKDA
+199 ACVTGCNKDA
-209 DGNDIT
+209 DGNDIS

-224 LKNKFPLSFGVGV
+224 LQNTFPLSLGVGV
-237 GLAGGIVGSLN
+237 GIGGGIAGSLN
-248 DLLHDFL
+248 DLLYDFL
-255 MKLYLSIKE
+255 MKLYQSIKA

-293 VTAFIKM
+293 VSGFIKM
-300 VGNFECFF
+300 AGNFECFF

-314 KNNVEFYGMS
+314 KNNREFYGMS

-347 KDIEAKIKE
+347 NDIEAKIKE
-356 INANLRL
+356 INETLRL

-370 AFEADLYDLCI
+370 AFEADLYDICI
-381 AAKLGYKSFSPN
+381 ATKLGYKSFSDY

-408 SLLSQLEASCIVK
+408 SLLVQLEASAITR
-421 VCKEHKRSSAANKPT
+421 VCKNHNRTSAANTPT
-436 SKVEEAIQFRT
+436 SKVDEAIMFRT

-459 KPISKQ
+459 NPITQS

-485 FTEKYYQL
+485 FTEKFYQI

-498 DYEISE
+498 DYEINES
-504 DTVNELTRILDNC
+504 TVDELTQILDNC

-532 FPSNQSG
+532 FPSNQSA

-554 ELVDDYNEDVI
+554 ELVDDYDEEAIN
-565 KNILG
+565 NILDG
-570 PYAEGVVA
+570 